1 MANNICCMFS
11 DPNPNHA
18 VADKDFETV
27 ASQEKTSRLEQVV
40 YRCRKCCAYVLYTY
54 EENVIY
60 GGWDNAD
67 IDETYCP
74 IEAPVMKDDRFPKKI
89 EYIKGT
95 RSITTHYMEE
105 DWEKER
111 DWVYN

>member
-1 MANNICCMFS
+1 MEKNICCMFS
-11 DPNPNHA
+11 APNPEHA
-18 VADKDFETV
+18 IENRNFEVV
-27 ASQEKTSRLEQVV
+27 ASDTLSSRFERWI
-40 YRCRKCCAYVLYTY
+40 YRCKKCGAYVLYTY

-105 DWEKER
+105 DWDKEKH
-111 DWVYN
+111 WVYK